1 MLGYRAGVWRR
12 SELGQLEISAD
23 DIVDTVRSALLV
35 LDTDLKV
42 QSANRAFY
50 QTFGVKPDESIGRTI
65 YDLGNG
71 QWDIPALRRLLEE
84 VIPRHEVVEAY
95 EVDHV
100 FETIGR
106 RSFVLNAR
114 KVFRPGNGVPFLL
127 LAMDDV
133 TEIRQA
139 QLERDRTLQLAET
152 IVATVRDPL
161 VILEGDMT
169 VVTANRSFLQL
180 FKVSAEEIQGRS
192 VGDLGEGQWGVAA
205 LRDLLL
211 RVVPDS
217 EAFDGYE
224 IEDEF
229 PGLGRRIFKLNARK
243 IYRPGNHVSRLLV
256 VFEDVTEARLI
267 ERHRDVLAAELAH
280 RIKNSLQIITSFVA
294 FEIRRAAEP
303 CLDGYRSMQA
313 RIGAVAELYD
323 VISRSAVFG
332 PVPADL
338 YLNGIAAS
346 LRASLVGPESLIT
359 IGVNAEPLSISADHA
374 VTLGLIVNE
383 LATNAVKHA
392 FPGGTGHI
400 VLSIAQNDQDVIL
413 TVSDDGIGLVAAAD
427 SSGSQF
433 GSRFVDAFVR
443 QVGGVLAKGA
453 GTEGTTFTVRM
464 PASVLAEN

>member
-1 MLGYRAGVWRR
+1 
-12 SELGQLEISAD
+12 LEISAD
-23 DIVDTVRSALLV
+23 DIVETVRSALLV
-35 LDTDLKV
+35 LDENLVV

-50 QTFGVKPDESIGRTI
+50 RTFGVTPEASIGRTV

-84 VIPRHEVVEAY
+84 VIPSHEVVEAY
-95 EVDHV
+95 EVDHI
-100 FETIGR
+100 FETIGQ

-127 LAMDDV
+127 LALDDV
-133 TEIRQA
+133 TETRKA
-139 QLERDRTLQLAET
+139 EVERDRTLKLAET

-180 FKVSAEEIQGRS
+180 FGVTDAQIAGRP
-192 VGDLGEGQWGVAA
+192 VGELGEGQWGVAT

-243 IYRPGNHVSRLLV
+243 IFRPGDDVTRLLV
-256 VFEDVTEARLI
+256 VFEDVTEARLL

-280 RIKNSLQIITSFVA
+280 RIKNNLQIITSFVA

-303 CLDGYRSMQA
+303 CVEGYRAMRA

-332 PVPADL
+332 PVPAED

-346 LRASLVGPESLIT
+346 LRASLVGPEST
-359 IGVNAEPLSISADHA
+359 IVISVTAEPLLISADRA
-374 VTLGLIVNE
+374 VALGLIVNE

-392 FPGGTGHI
+392 FPAGRGHI
-400 VLSIAQNDQDVIL
+400 ILGIARHSEEVVL
-413 TVSDDGIGLVAAAD
+413 TVSDDGIGLAAGAD
-427 SSGSQF
+427 SSGSQL
-433 GSRFVDAFVR
+433 GSLFVDAFVR
-443 QVGGVLAKGA
+443 QVGGIL
-453 GTEGTTFTVRM
+453 TEGSGSNGTTFTVRM
-464 PASVLAEN
+464 PSSVLAED

>member
-1 MLGYRAGVWRR
+1 M
-12 SELGQLEISAD
+12 EISAD
-23 DIVDTVRSALLV
+23 DIVETVRSALLV
-35 LDTDLKV
+35 LDADLTV
-42 QSANRAFY
+42 HSANRAFY
-50 QTFGVKPDESIGRTI
+50 RTFGVTPEESIGRTI

-84 VIPRHEVVEAY
+84 VIPKQEVVEAY

-127 LAMDDV
+127 LALDDV
-133 TEIRQA
+133 TEAHDAR
-139 QLERDRTLQLAET
+139 LDRDRAWALAET
-152 IVATVRDPL
+152 IVDTVRDPL

-169 VVTANRSFLQL
+169 VVRANRSFLQL
-180 FKVSAEEIQGRS
+180 FDVTAEQIAGRP
-192 VGDLGEGQWGVAA
+192 VGELGEGQWGVAA

-243 IYRPGNHVSRLLV
+243 VFRPGDHVTRLLV
-256 VFEDVTEARLI
+256 VFEDVTEARLL

-280 RIKNSLQIITSFVA
+280 RIKNSLQIISSFVA
-294 FEIRRAAEP
+294 FEMRRAAEP
-303 CLDGYRSMQA
+303 CVAGYRAMQA
-313 RIGAVAELYD
+313 RIGAVSELYD
-323 VISRSAVFG
+323 VISRSAAFG
-332 PVPADL
+332 PVPVDA
-338 YLNGIAAS
+338 YLDGIAAS
-346 LRASLVGPESLIT
+346 LTASLLGPGSP
-359 IGVNAEPLSISADHA
+359 IGISVAAEPLSISADHA

-392 FPGGTGHI
+392 FPRGEGQI
-400 VLSIAQNDQDVIL
+400 VLGFARQDGEVTL
-413 TVSDDGIGLVAAAD
+413 TISDDGVGLAAAGD
-427 SSGSQF
+427 SGGAKL
-433 GSRFVDAFVR
+433 GSRFVEAFVR
-443 QVGGVLAKGA
+443 QVGGTLSRDSGA
-453 GTEGTTFTVRM
+453 DGTTFTVRL
-464 PASVLAEN
+464 PPTVLAAG